1 MIARHLGT
9 GALLLGL
16 ACSPLLFSTPAQ
28 AGDSGVQVSTSA
40 SGPFRD
46 QLHRQLFAGAGK
58 LIPGER
64 VTRTFYVRNGSDVV
78 ARTTLAVSDSSPRND
93 FSDAID
99 VSVDLGEVSSSG
111 RLQSDDPS
119 CTLTTTGPNLAPGA
133 VQPVEVTLDFRDVPG
148 TRAAAQ
154 RASVDLLVTLTQ
166 VGKTGVVETCGEQ
179 ATADPVDDEDDGKVD
194 DVDTCAQGAVVTV
207 TGNQSCVPTAV
218 DAGDSS
224 DRRAQP
230 SVRERVT
237 RNAFPALLLLA
248 VGGGLV
254 IGAWPLARGRSV
266 EE

>member
-9 GALLLGL
+9 AALLLGL

-28 AGDSGVQVSTSA
+28 AGDNGVQVSTSA

-58 LIPGER
+58 LVPGDR

-78 ARTTLAVSDSSPRND
+78 ARTTLAVSDSGPRND

-111 RLQSDDPS
+111 PLQPDDPS

-133 VQPVEVTLDFRDVPG
+133 VQAVEVTLGFGDATG
-148 TRAAAQ
+148 ARASAK

-166 VGKTGVVETCGEQ
+166 VGETGVVETCGEQ
-179 ATADPVDDEDDGKVD
+179 ANAEPVGDEGDGKEGD
-194 DVDTCAQGAVVTV
+194 DTCAQGAVVTV
-207 TGNQSCVPTAV
+207 TGNPSCVPTAV
-218 DAGDSS
+218 AAGDSR
-224 DRRAQP
+224 DQQAHP
-230 SVRERVT
+230 SLRERIT
-237 RNAFPALLLLA
+237 RSAFPALLLLA

-254 IGAWPLARGRSV
+254 MGAWPLARRRSV